1 VRLVVDSSTLIN
13 ALIGGRWA
21 HFLDIVVDRGYT
33 VYTSTVQMAEL
44 VEVVE
49 RRKFR
54 KFFTVDEAR
63 AAMGDFYIVAE
74 VVTLEPPFP
83 KVCRDP
89 KDDHVLALAKS
100 VRADVLLS
108 NDKDLL
114 VLGSYGKSRIMDPGA
129 FMKEYL

>member
-1 VRLVVDSSTLIN
+1 MRLVVDSSTLIN

-21 HFLDIVVDRGYT
+21 QFLDIVVDRGYT

-54 KFFTVDEAR
+54 KFFSVDEAR

-74 VVTLEPPFP
+74 VVPLEPPFP
-83 KVCRDP
+83 KVCRDA

-100 VRADVLLS
+100 VRAQVLLA

-114 VLGSYGKSRIMDPGA
+114 VLGSYGKTRIMEPGT